1 MRKIKLQPR
10 TLERAELAKE
20 FLSKQRSRRE
30 VADFLKIT
38 KEAARNILENHP
50 KIRCVKKATPG
61 AREESF
67 YIWWE
72 EETVPAPTPRQP
84 SPWDVLKR

>member
-20 FLSKQRSRRE
+20 FLSTQRSRRE
-30 VADFLKIT
+30 FADFLKIT
-38 KEAARNILENHP
+38 KDAARNILENHP

-61 AREESF
+61 EREESF

-72 EETVPAPTPRQP
+72 EETAPPTPIRQP

>member
-1 MRKIKLQPR
+1 MKKSKLQPR

-30 VADFLKIT
+30 LADFLKIT

-61 AREESF
+61 EREESF
-67 YIWWE
+67 YVWCE
-72 EETVPAPTPRQP
+72 DETAPPTIRQP